1 MGYAS
6 IIVKYNEPNRSYG
19 KTHVAFQVEGAIDS
33 VVDDAVNAILE
44 EEDEEGAERVVE
56 ELKELEEKVIEAA
69 ADAVTNEQEGS
80 EIRIR

>member
-1 MGYAS
+1 MPCLEYCILMSPAS
-6 IIVKYNEPNRSYG
+6 TIAPS
-19 KTHVAFQVEGAIDS
+19 HVLFQVEGAIDS
-33 VVDDAVNAILE
+33 VVDDAVNAILQ

-69 ADAVTNEQEGS
+69 ADAITNEQEES

>member
-1 MGYAS
+1 M
-6 IIVKYNEPNRSYG
+6 
-19 KTHVAFQVEGAIDS
+19 HVTFQVEGAIDS
-33 VVDDAVNAILE
+33 VVDDAVNAILQ

-69 ADAVTNEQEGS
+69 ADAITNEQEES